1 MVLIWFQWKKEKP
14 RKTVVEEAV
23 KAIQKKEHVMV
34 SVKSVMKEVEQ
45 LQLAGDGKNKINVG
59 KSALEDRQSGGRRSE
74 EEGAGEERLSKW
86 RWCDPKEQLY

>member
-1 MVLIWFQWKKEKP
+1 
-14 RKTVVEEAV
+14 
-23 KAIQKKEHVMV
+23 MV

-74 EEGAGEERLSKW
+74 EEGAGEERLSK
-86 RWCDPKEQLY
+86 